1 MNSGNLLWMDCLTH
15 LLNFLSWS
23 AYLYLLLTIN
33 LLILHTVL
41 SGVLLFSPDHFFLSV
56 TPPHFEQLHVV
67 VSELEYD
74 DPLIVYVS
82 NDCVLGSKRWPW
94 KVCWIWENRIQG
106 LHKNFLFSGGLWWF
120 NHSSLKEFSRECTW
134 VFEWFVSRRISPQ
147 LLFAWVRLRVMLES
161 DIHRIVEAISI
172 GARNR
177 AGRLSTSLENEF

>member
-56 TPPHFEQLHVV
+56 TPPPHFEQLHVV

-147 LLFAWVRLRVMLES
+147 LLFCMGPVARNVRKRYPPYSWS
-161 DIHRIVEAISI
+161 DIHRSPESRRKIKY
-172 GARNR
+172 
-177 AGRLSTSLENEF
+177 